1 MRYLLF
7 SFLPLLFFWS
17 CTNNTTPSNS
27 ATPTATSTDTKQMP
41 QQQAEAVLNAFQTGD
56 TAPLRS
62 IHPTQYKQH
71 DLAVADG
78 VDGLRQAI
86 EASAAV
92 KPTVKVLRTFQDG
105 DFVFTQ
111 TLTKYTDTTE
121 LSFDVFR
128 FADGLIVEHWDN
140 AVRFPT
146 PKNEADLE
154 TFVGKVLPVTDRDK
168 TEENRALVNRLAKE
182 VLLDPDYE
190 RFIQFMD
197 PEQYTEH
204 NPYIQEG
211 LLTYM
216 AELAKEDSSFTPTR
230 IHKVLAE
237 GDYVLLITE
246 RESERMPL
254 ALYDLFRIAGGKV
267 VEHWNILSPVPAR
280 DKWKNPNGAF
290 GF

>member
-1 MRYLLF
+1 M
-7 SFLPLLFFWS
+7 
-17 CTNNTTPSNS
+17 
-27 ATPTATSTDTKQMP
+27 
-41 QQQAEAVLNAFQTGD
+41 
-56 TAPLRS
+56 
-62 IHPTQYKQH
+62 
-71 DLAVADG
+71 
-78 VDGLRQAI
+78 
-86 EASAAV
+86 
-92 KPTVKVLRTFQDG
+92 
-105 DFVFTQ
+105 
-111 TLTKYTDTTE
+111 
-121 LSFDVFR
+121 
-128 FADGLIVEHWDN
+128 
-140 AVRFPT
+140 
-146 PKNEADLE
+146 
-154 TFVGKVLPVTDRDK
+154 GKVLPVTDRDK

-216 AELAKEDSSFTPTR
+216 AELAKEDTSFTPTR